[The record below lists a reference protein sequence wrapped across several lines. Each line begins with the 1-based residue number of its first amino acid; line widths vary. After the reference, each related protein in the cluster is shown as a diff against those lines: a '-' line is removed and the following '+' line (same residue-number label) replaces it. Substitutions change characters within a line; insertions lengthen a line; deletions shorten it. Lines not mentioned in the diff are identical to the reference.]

1 MIRTID
7 HIRHEYVDAITEAII
22 AANKL
27 RRLDPAFGG
36 LAYVPTQAAIEEM
49 NATTNALINRLA
61 QALHMA
67 HSGGTYISAGGDVVQ
82 VGNVTDAANIV
93 VGKDNTQQTA
103 DGENIG
109 QTTGRKRAKLR
120 PPGQ

>member
-7 HIRHEYVDAITEAII
+7 HIRHEYVNAINEAII
-22 AANKL
+22 AATKL
-27 RRLDPAFGG
+27 QRLDKAFGG

-67 HSGGTYISAGGDVVQ
+67 HTAHTYIGGDMIT

-93 VGKDNTQQTA
+93 VGKDNSQQTA

>member
-1 MIRTID
+1 MLREID

-49 NATTNALINRLA
+49 NTTTNELINRLA

-67 HSGGTYISAGGDVVQ
+67 HNAHTYVGGDMIT

-109 QTTGRKRAKLR
+109 QTGRKRARLR